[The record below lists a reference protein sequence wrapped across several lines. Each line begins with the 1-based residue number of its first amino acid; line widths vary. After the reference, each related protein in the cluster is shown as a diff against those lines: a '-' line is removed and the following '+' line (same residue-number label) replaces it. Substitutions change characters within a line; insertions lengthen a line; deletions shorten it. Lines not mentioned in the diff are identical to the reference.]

1 MKKVVTI
8 SQVDATKVG
17 TALHVAALQPIQ
29 GTTMKS
35 FVIAS
40 VLATTAF
47 AASAMSG
54 NGEIYGFDQTP
65 AGPSKT
71 RAEVVAELREA
82 QAAGTIAFG
91 DADIKRIDARQK
103 APTSQLT
110 RAEVRMEVA
119 ELAAEGKLFLNNHSN
134 GGIHRN

>member
-1 MKKVVTI
+1 
-8 SQVDATKVG
+8 
-17 TALHVAALQPIQ
+17 
-29 GTTMKS
+29 MKS

-54 NGEIYGFDQTP
+54 NGEIYGFAQTP

-82 QAAGTIAFG
+82 QPAGTISFG

-103 APTSQLT
+103 APTSQLSRT
-110 RAEVRMEVA
+110 EVRMEVA

>member
-1 MKKVVTI
+1 
-8 SQVDATKVG
+8 
-17 TALHVAALQPIQ
+17 
-29 GTTMKS
+29 MKS

-40 VLATTAF
+40 VLASTAF

-54 NGEIYGFDQTP
+54 NGEIYGIDQAPT
-65 AGPSKT
+65 GPSKT
-71 RAEVVAELREA
+71 RAVVVAELREA

-91 DADIKRIDARQK
+91 EADIKRLAARQT
-103 APTSQLT
+103 APTSQLS